1 MVAHES
7 RWWYRLERLTALEG
21 SAVNKTALPGNR
33 HRVGAIARVQL
44 GKNTLGA
51 GFDSLF
57 RHIEFPPDV
66 TVDVSGGD
74 ELRIGAIA
82 RVFSR
87 PSR

>member
-1 MVAHES
+1 
-7 RWWYRLERLTALEG
+7 
-21 SAVNKTALPGNR
+21 
-33 HRVGAIARVQL
+33 VGAIARVQL